1 MGKVRFVGEAAD
13 NPVGEDYSTA
23 RGPVLRSDKMEVAR
37 VFFSKGEGA
46 EFHSH
51 PEEQTVFVEEGKLE
65 VTLSEGDPPETY
77 VVEAGQASFHGS
89 NVPHRVTALEDTWA
103 VSFKNLVDPSRY
115 PATGRLE

>member
-1 MGKVRFVGEAAD
+1 MGKVRFLGEAAE
-13 NPVGEDYSTA
+13 NPVGDGYSAA

-37 VFFSKGEGA
+37 VFFPGGEGA
-46 EFHSH
+46 ELHRH
-51 PEEQTVFVEEGKLE
+51 PEEQTVYVEEGRLE
-65 VTLSEGDPPETY
+65 VTLDESDAAETY

-89 NVPHRVTALEDTWA
+89 NVPHRVRALEDTWA